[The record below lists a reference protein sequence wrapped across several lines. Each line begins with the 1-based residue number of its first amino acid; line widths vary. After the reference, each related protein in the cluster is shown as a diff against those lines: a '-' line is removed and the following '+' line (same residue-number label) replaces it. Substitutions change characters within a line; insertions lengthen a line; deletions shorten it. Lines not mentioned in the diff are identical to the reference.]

1 VSTGRLIVISG
12 PSGAGKGTLVR
23 HVLPRVPDL
32 RLSISATTRPP
43 RPGEEEGREYFF
55 LPGPEFDKRIAEGRF
70 IEWAE
75 VHGHRYGT
83 PREWVEERLADGESV
98 ILEIDVQGA
107 RQVCEQRPGT
117 HLVFVTAPSIDD
129 LRARILLRGAETEEE
144 IATRLARAKEELALA
159 GQYEHVIMN
168 DDIELAS
175 DELENVIRD
184 IIQGKVSC

>member
-1 VSTGRLIVISG
+1 MSTGRLIVISG

-23 HVLPRVPDL
+23 RVLPRVPRV
-32 RLSISATTRPP
+32 RLSISATTRAP

-55 LPGPEFDKRIAEGRF
+55 LPKEEFDERIAQGRF
-70 IEWAE
+70 IEWAQ
-75 VHGHRYGT
+75 VHGNRYGT
-83 PREWVEERLADGESV
+83 PKEWVEERLADGESV

-129 LRARILLRGAETEEE
+129 LRARILLRGAETEAE
-144 IATRLARAKEELALA
+144 IATRLARAEEELALA

-168 DDIELAS
+168 DDVDRAS
-175 DELENVIRD
+175 DELERVIRD
-184 IIQGKVSC
+184 IIRRKGQ